1 MIKRKIQV
9 LRPLWEKS
17 SPPQRYLF
25 QDSYHWAIPS
35 LWEQLRESTYF
46 DLSNWYIR
54 ALWVDM
60 IEAKCGSKSFAGY
73 QNQFCASYLT
83 TFFCT
88 LVLCPINEKNCTPG
102 ENDSSEACKSL
113 YPYGRGGEMATS
125 RDWRDKWGA
134 LCLLCNLLLQWHAN
148 DSFKF
153 TDGCRP
159 IGVGWVLSFVRKQ
172 GKGSQIIA

>member
-25 QDSYHWAIPS
+25 QDPYHWAIPS

-83 TFFCT
+83 T
-88 LVLCPINEKNCTPG
+88 LVLHIGAVPHKWKKLHAGWEWLIRGVQVFVSIWKEVEKWLHRGIGATNE
-102 ENDSSEACKSL
+102 EHFACFAICYCNGMPMIVSNSL
-113 YPYGRGGEMATS
+113 TA
-125 RDWRDKWGA
+125 A
-134 LCLLCNLLLQWHAN
+134 VQLA
-148 DSFKF
+148 
-153 TDGCRP
+153 
-159 IGVGWVLSFVRKQ
+159 
-172 GKGSQIIA
+172 